1 MAWLFVLSLYG
12 VVIKT
17 EGPFLSKADC
27 EAQRALTVQH
37 ETRAD
42 VGNCF
47 PQR

>member
-27 EAQRALTVQH
+27 EAQRAVMVEK

-42 VGNCF
+42 VSHCF
-47 PQR
+47 PQW